1 MALLHCNF
9 FSDTLGLSCSMNVLL
24 PQKTTREALPVL
36 YLLHGRSDDYTGWL
50 RRTSI
55 ERYVDGLDLAVV
67 MPDVHRSY
75 YTDMAHGG
83 RYWTFIAEEL
93 PAICRGFFPL
103 SAEREDTF
111 VAGLS
116 MGGYGAFKLALSHP
130 ERFAAAASLSGALD
144 PARVTGSRG
153 DMRREWELIY
163 GDLDAHAGSD
173 NDVMYLAERVAASDG
188 PKPRLFQWCGTDDF
202 LYKGNIRFRDHARA
216 LGLDLDYSEG
226 PGAHAWECW
235 DAQIQN
241 VIEWMGV

>member
-144 PARVTGSRG
+144 PARVTGSQG